1 MLIENGIVF
10 TGKEFEEGLSIR
22 LMNGI
27 VQEVGEGLRA
37 EAGEKVIDLEGD
49 YLLPG
54 FVDVHIHAFR
64 GSDTMRGETDIRRM
78 SRELAGTGTG
88 AFCPTT
94 MSASV

>member
-37 EAGEKVIDLEGD
+37 EAGES
-49 YLLPG
+49 G
-54 FVDVHIHAFR
+54 FI
-64 GSDTMRGETDIRRM
+64 ST
-78 SRELAGTGTG
+78 
-88 AFCPTT
+88 
-94 MSASV
+94 SA